1 MNRWLIRNARMVNEG
16 EVAETDIRV
25 KGGRI
30 ERIEPGLSTRPGETL
45 VDAAGRYILPG
56 MIDDQVHFRE
66 PGLTRKG
73 TIASESRAAVAG
85 GITSYLEMP
94 DTSPPTT
101 TRLALA
107 DKFSRAA
114 GRSTANYSFYL
125 GASNDNLEEIRGIGL
140 TEACALKV
148 FMGAST
154 GNMRGDDPDAL
165 SGIFEHSPLLVVTH
179 CEDSQTIEANLT
191 AAIRKYGNNIPARAH
206 AEIRSRE
213 ACLKSSTLAV
223 ELARAHGTRLH
234 VLHLS
239 TAEEMALF
247 DTGPLADKRITGEA
261 CIHHLYFIDH
271 DYDELGHLIKCNPSV
286 KSADDR
292 KALRQALKE
301 DRLDIIATDHAPHLL
316 NEKTGGYQMAAEGL
330 PLVQYALPA
339 AWSLVASRIL
349 SPEKLVEKIAHNPA
363 IRFQI
368 AERGYVREGYWADLV
383 MIDDH
388 KRTVVDN
395 QPMLS
400 QCGWTPFAGRKL
412 PATVAATWV
421 NGHLV
426 WRDGLLTGVAPG
438 QKLEFSRG
446 R

>member
-1 MNRWLIRNARMVNEG
+1 MNRWLVRNARLVNEG
-16 EVAETDIRV
+16 EVAETDIRIR
-25 KGGRI
+25 GGRI
-30 ERIEPGLSTRPGETL
+30 ERIESGLSTRPGETL
-45 VDAAGRYILPG
+45 VDAAGRYVLPG

-94 DTSPPTT
+94 NTSPPTT

-125 GASNDNLEEIRGIGL
+125 GATNDNLEEIRSIGP
-140 TEACALKV
+140 TEACGLKA

-154 GNMRGDDPDAL
+154 GNMLVTDPDTL
-165 SGIFEHSPLLVVTH
+165 TGIFEHSPLLVVTH
-179 CEDSQTIEANLT
+179 CEDSQTIEANLA
-191 AAIRKYGNNIPARAH
+191 AAIRKYGNNIPAQAH

-223 ELARAHGTRLH
+223 EIARAHGTRLH
-234 VLHLS
+234 VLHLT

-247 DTGPLADKRITGEA
+247 NAGPVADKLITGEA
-261 CIHHLYFIDH
+261 CVHHLYFIED
-271 DYDELGHLIKCNPSV
+271 DYDELGHLIKCNPAV
-286 KSADDR
+286 KSANDR
-292 KALRQALKE
+292 KALRKALKE
-301 DRLDIIATDHAPHLL
+301 DRLDIIATDHSPHLL
-316 NEKTGGYQMAAEGL
+316 NEKTGSYESAAAGL

-339 AWSLVASRIL
+339 AWSMVASRTL
-349 SPEKLVEKIAHNPA
+349 SPEKLIEKIAHNPA

-368 AERGYVREGYWADLV
+368 AERGFVREGYWADLV